1 MLGNFIF
8 LYFVLISQVSVNKFV
23 CIRTDIMLHDLD
35 RGDYVEINNINCPVR
50 KVIYT
55 VFVCKYIGR
64 SKLSR
69 SEFSNCVRHKNLIAT
84 GRKFQRNRI
93 NRSYR
98 EIRMILNFGSEKS
111 QDVARIRISPSCR
124 SFPSRHYLYP
134 VEIGKDEAYFHCN
147 GRIFNDVKSKNFPSL
162 FLLLPGDTL
171 WEHFEIESS
180 RHPNII
186 EFLA

>member
-1 MLGNFIF
+1 MNCSIRKEIHTIFI
-8 LYFVLISQVSVNKFV
+8 
-23 CIRTDIMLHDLD
+23 
-35 RGDYVEINNINCPVR
+35 
-50 KVIYT
+50 
-55 VFVCKYIGR
+55 CKCNSR
-64 SKLSR
+64 LKTSR
-69 SEFSNCVRHKNLIAT
+69 SEFSNCLRHKNLIAT

-93 NRSYR
+93 SRSYR

-124 SFPSRHYLYP
+124 RFPSRHYLYP
-134 VEIGKDEAYFHCN
+134 VEIGKDEADFHYN
-147 GRIFNDVKSKNFPSL
+147 GGIFNDVKSKNFPSL

-171 WEHFEIESS
+171 WGHFVIDSS